1 MARHPVFRARLIL
14 CKSKNLRTMEEIL
27 NTVIFGVSVRWLVG
41 FAIKGIIIYL
51 FVRILTG
58 VTKYLF
64 RRSMRRQGKII
75 LDETKVSFMRRII
88 ITAIYIIGVAAFLS
102 LIPGMEKVSNSILA
116 SAGIVAMAVGLASQD
131 ASAGIVAMAV
141 GLASQDALSNVVGGM
156 FIIFS
161 HPFKLGDFVEVDSTI
176 KGTVMEITL
185 RHTVIRDA
193 ENRMILIPNNK
204 INSST
209 IINSSYGDTATCA
222 FVEVGVSYTADLN
235 HAIDAMRDEV
245 MKHPMLIDHRSD
257 KEKEGGTP
265 QVIVR
270 VTNLGDSA
278 ITLRAWAWAASAG
291 NAFAMK
297 CDLLKSI
304 KERFDAENIEIP
316 YPYINVVKA

>member
-1 MARHPVFRARLIL
+1 
-14 CKSKNLRTMEEIL
+14 MEEIL
-27 NTVIFGVSVRWLVG
+27 NMQFFGVSLRWLVV
-41 FAIKGIIIYL
+41 FAIKGAVIYL
-51 FVRILTG
+51 FVRLLTG
-58 VTKYLF
+58 LTKYLF
-64 RRSMRRQGKII
+64 YRSMHKQGKVV

-88 ITAIYIIGVAAFLS
+88 VTTIYIIGIAAFLS

-116 SAGIVAMAVGLASQD
+116 SAGIMAA
-131 ASAGIVAMAV
+131 AV
-141 GLASQDALSNVVGGM
+141 GLASQDALSNVIGGL

-161 HPFKLGDFVEVDSTI
+161 QPFKLGDFIEVDSI
-176 KGTVMEITL
+176 VKGTVMEITL

-209 IINSSYGDTATCA
+209 IINSSYGDTSTCA

-235 HAIDAMRDEV
+235 HAIDTMRDEI
-245 MKHPMLIDHRSD
+245 MKHPLLIDHRSEAD
-257 KEKEGGTP
+257 KQKNIP
-265 QVIVR
+265 QVIIR

-297 CDLLKSI
+297 CDLLKAV
-304 KERFDAENIEIP
+304 KERFDKENIEIP

>member
-1 MARHPVFRARLIL
+1 
-14 CKSKNLRTMEEIL
+14 MEEIL

-41 FAIKGIIIYL
+41 FAIKGAIIYL

-64 RRSMRRQGKII
+64 RRSMQRQGKIV
-75 LDETKVSFMRRII
+75 LDETKVSFMRRIV
-88 ITAIYIIGVAAFLS
+88 ITAIYIIGIAAFLS
-102 LIPGMEKVSNSILA
+102 LIPGMEKVSNSIL
-116 SAGIVAMAVGLASQD
+116 

-161 HPFKLGDFVEVDSTI
+161 HPFKLGDFVEVDSVI

-209 IINSSYGDTATCA
+209 IINSSYGDTSTCA
-222 FVEVGVSYTADLN
+222 FVEVGVSYTADLDR
-235 HAIDAMRDEV
+235 AIDLMREEV

-257 KEKEGGTP
+257 AEKEGGAP
-265 QVIVR
+265 QVVIR

-278 ITLRAWAWAASAG
+278 ITLRAWAWAATAG

-304 KERFDAENIEIP
+304 KERFDRENIEIP